1 MPNHSRPAYPEA
13 PATWR
18 PSRRLVTIAL
28 VLLVVA
34 ALLVAYVV
42 TTRRTADPRVGRP
55 PGQVLLDATF
65 DDGELD
71 PAIWNTCH
79 WWGDQGCT
87 IASNDELEWY
97 VPEQVSVADGALR
110 LTAERNPIRG
120 TDNKPYDF
128 RSGMVTTGP
137 PPRREDAPAK
147 LAFTYG
153 SVEARLRVPAGR
165 GLWPALWLLPA
176 SRESRPEID
185 LLEVLGQ
192 DPSEV
197 IMHLHPESRSVES
210 PSKRYRVR
218 GPSLAED
225 WHTVRLDWSSG
236 RLEFFVDDVRVW
248 RVKGRQVPDE
258 PMYVVLNLA
267 VGGVYPGPPDPDTPF
282 PATFSV
288 DYLRITAA

>member
-1 MPNHSRPAYPEA
+1 MAEP

-18 PSRRLVTIAL
+18 SPRRLLTIAL
-28 VLLVVA
+28 VLVVA
-34 ALLVAYVV
+34 TALTAYIV
-42 TTRRTADPRVGRP
+42 TTRLSADPEVGAPRR
-55 PGQVLLDATF
+55 VLLDDTF
-65 DDGELD
+65 DDGRLD
-71 PAIWNTCH
+71 TAVFNTCH
-79 WWGDQGCT
+79 WWAIEGCT
-87 IASNDELEWY
+87 IASNNELEWY

-110 LTAERNPIRG
+110 LTADQAPVRG
-120 TDNKPYDF
+120 SDGKSYDF

-137 PPRREDAPAK
+137 PPMDEDAPAK

-192 DPSEV
+192 DPSQV
-197 IMHLHPESRSVES
+197 LMHLHPESRSAES
-210 PSKRYRVR
+210 PSKEYRVP

-225 WHTVRLDWSSG
+225 WHTVRLDWSAG
-236 RLEFFVDDVRVW
+236 RLAFFVDGVKVW
-248 RVKGRQVPDE
+248 KVKGRQVPDE

-267 VGGVYPGPPDPDTPF
+267 VGGEYPGPPDSDTRF
-282 PATFSV
+282 PATFSI